1 VLHSLLTRFVTVGRL
16 VLRGPDGVAHAYGD
30 GSGPEV
36 AVRIAKGWP
45 LRLMLNPDLA
55 LGEAY
60 MEGGLTFE
68 QGEIFQLLEIV
79 GRNVLLHRRGPGPF
93 MRTLHHA
100 LGLLSQINDRR
111 AARRNVAHHYD
122 LSNDLYRRF
131 LDEDMQY
138 SCGYFLRP
146 DMTLEEAQKAK
157 KIHIAEKLSIEPGHR
172 VLDIGC
178 GWGGLGLELA
188 RTYGAQVH
196 GVTLSKE
203 QLAVA
208 RERAQAE
215 GLENRAV
222 FSLTDYR
229 DVEGPF
235 DRIVSVGMFEHVG
248 APNFQAYFETVRRLL
263 ADDGAALIHTIGR
276 RTPPGITQP
285 WIAKYIF
292 PGGYIP
298 ALSEASQA
306 VEAADL
312 WITDVEVQRL
322 HYAETLRHWR
332 QRFMAQRD
340 EIAQIYDDRFCRMWE
355 FYLAVSE
362 IGFRYTGMMILQLQL
377 AKEVDVLPITRDYM
391 IDGEREKLRP
401 AQSRRAANAA

>member
-1 VLHSLLTRFVTVGRL
+1 MLSRFLTVGRL
-16 VLRGPDGVAHAYGD
+16 VVRGPDGLAHSYGD
-30 GSGPEV
+30 GSGPQV
-36 AVRIAKGWP
+36 AIRLAKGWP
-45 LRLMLNPDLA
+45 LKLMLKPDLA

-60 MEGGLTFE
+60 MEGGLQFE
-68 QGEIFQLLEIV
+68 HGDIMQLLDIV

-93 MRTLHHA
+93 MRALTHA
-100 LGLLSQINDRR
+100 MSLLSQVNDRR
-111 AARRNVAHHYD
+111 ASRRNVAHHYD
-122 LSNDLYRRF
+122 LSNDLYSRF

-146 DMTLEEAQKAK
+146 DMTLEQAQKAK
-157 KIHIAEKLSIEPGHR
+157 KIHIAEKLRIEPGHR

-188 RTYGAQVH
+188 RTYGAEVH

-208 RERAQAE
+208 QARAKAA
-215 GLENRAV
+215 GLEDRAR
-222 FSLTDYR
+222 FTLTDYR
-229 DVEGPF
+229 DVAGPF

-248 APNFQAYFETVRRLL
+248 APNFQAYFQTIRRLL
-263 ADDGAALIHTIGR
+263 AEDGVALVHTIGR

-306 VEAADL
+306 VELSDL
-312 WITDVEVQRL
+312 WITDVEIMRL

-332 QRFMAQRD
+332 QRFMAQRA
-340 EIAQIYDDRFCRMWE
+340 EIARIYDERFCRMWE
-355 FYLAVSE
+355 FYLAISE
-362 IGFRYTGMMILQLQL
+362 IGFRYTGMMILQFQL
-377 AKEVDVLPITRDYM
+377 AKTVDAVPITRDYM
-391 IDGEREKLRP
+391 VEGERDRLSPQARG
-401 AQSRRAANAA
+401 RAANAA

>member
-1 VLHSLLTRFVTVGRL
+1 VLYSILNRFLTVGRL
-16 VLRGPDGVAHAYGD
+16 VVRGPDGEANRYGD
-30 GSGPEV
+30 GAGPEV
-36 AVRIAKGWP
+36 VIRLGRGWP
-45 LRLMLNPDLA
+45 LRLLLNPDLA

-60 MEGGLTFE
+60 MEGGLIFE
-68 QGEIFQLLEIV
+68 QGDIVQLLHIV
-79 GRNVLLHRRGPGPF
+79 GKNVLLHRRGHGPL
-93 MRTLHHA
+93 MRVLAHA
-100 LGLLSQINDRR
+100 FSLLSQINDRQT
-111 AARRNVAHHYD
+111 ARRNVAHHYD

-146 DMTLEEAQKAK
+146 DATLEEAQKAK
-157 KIHIAEKLSIEPGHR
+157 KSHIAAKLRIEPGHR

-208 RERAQAE
+208 RARAKAE
-215 GLENRAV
+215 GLEDRAL

-229 DVEGPF
+229 DVSGPF
-235 DRIVSVGMFEHVG
+235 DRIVSVGMLEHVG
-248 APNFQAYFETVRRLL
+248 APNFQAYFETVRGLL
-263 ADDGAALIHTIGR
+263 TEDGVALIHTIGR

-298 ALSEASQA
+298 SLSEVAQA
-306 VEAADL
+306 VEVSDL
-312 WITDVEVQRL
+312 WISDVEILRL

-332 QRFMAQRD
+332 QRFMAQRA
-340 EIAQIYDDRFCRMWE
+340 EIAEIYDERFCRMWE
-355 FYLAVSE
+355 FYLAISE
-362 IGFRYTGMMILQLQL
+362 IGFRYTGMMVLQLQL
-377 AKEVDVLPITRDYM
+377 TKNVDALPITRDYM
-391 IDGEREKLRP
+391 MDGER
-401 AQSRRAANAA
+401 AQSQPVSRRRSAA

>member
-1 VLHSLLTRFVTVGRL
+1 VFHSSLRHFVTVGRL
-16 VLRGPDGVAHAYGD
+16 VVRGPDGMAHVYGD

-36 AVRIAKGWP
+36 AIRLAKGWP
-45 LRLMLNPDLA
+45 LKLMLNPDLA

-68 QGEIFQLLEIV
+68 QGDIMGLLEIV
-79 GRNVLLHRRGPGPF
+79 GKNVLLHRRGPGPF
-93 MRTLHHA
+93 LRVLTHA
-100 LGLLSQINDRR
+100 MSLLSQLNDRR
-111 AARRNVAHHYD
+111 ASRRNVAHHYD
-122 LSNDLYRRF
+122 LSTDLYRRF

-138 SCGYFLRP
+138 SCAYFLRP
-146 DMTLEEAQKAK
+146 DMTLEQAQKAK
-157 KIHIAEKLSIEPGHR
+157 KIHIAGKLRLRPGMS

-188 RTYGAQVH
+188 GTYGAQVH

-208 RERAQAE
+208 QSRAQAA
-215 GLENRAV
+215 GLADRAR

-229 DVEGPF
+229 DVAGPF
-235 DRIVSVGMFEHVG
+235 DRIVSVGMLEHVG
-248 APNFQAYFETVRRLL
+248 VPNFQAYFDTVYRLL
-263 ADDGAALIHTIGR
+263 AEDGVALIHTIGR
-276 RTPPGITQP
+276 RMPPGVTQP

-298 ALSEASQA
+298 SLSEVSGA
-306 VEAADL
+306 VELSEL

-332 QRFMAQRD
+332 ERFMAQRA
-340 EIAQIYDDRFCRMWE
+340 EIAQIYDERFCRMWE
-355 FYLAVSE
+355 FYLALSE
-362 IGFRYTGMMILQLQL
+362 VGFRYTGMMILQLQL
-377 AKEVDVLPITRDYM
+377 AKTVDALPITRDYM
-391 IDGEREKLRP
+391 IDGEREQAMP
-401 AQSRRAANAA
+401 ARKRSAA

>member
-1 VLHSLLTRFVTVGRL
+1 
-16 VLRGPDGVAHAYGD
+16 
-30 GSGPEV
+30 
-36 AVRIAKGWP
+36 
-45 LRLMLNPDLA
+45 
-55 LGEAY
+55 
-60 MEGGLTFE
+60 MEGGLIFE
-68 QGEIFQLLEIV
+68 QGDIVQLLHIV
-79 GRNVLLHRRGPGPF
+79 GKNVLLHRRGHGPL
-93 MRTLHHA
+93 MRVLAHA
-100 LGLLSQINDRR
+100 FSLLSQINDRQT
-111 AARRNVAHHYD
+111 ARRNVAHHYD

-146 DMTLEEAQKAK
+146 DATLEEAQKAK
-157 KIHIAEKLSIEPGHR
+157 KSHIAAKLRIEPGHR

-208 RERAQAE
+208 RARAKAE
-215 GLENRAV
+215 GLEDRAL

-229 DVEGPF
+229 DVSGPF
-235 DRIVSVGMFEHVG
+235 DRIVSVGMLEHVG
-248 APNFQAYFETVRRLL
+248 APNFQAYFETVRGLL
-263 ADDGAALIHTIGR
+263 TEDGVALIHTIGR

-298 ALSEASQA
+298 SLSEVAQA
-306 VEAADL
+306 VEVSDL
-312 WITDVEVQRL
+312 WISDVEILRL

-332 QRFMAQRD
+332 QRFMAQRA
-340 EIAQIYDDRFCRMWE
+340 EIAEIYDERFCRMWE
-355 FYLAVSE
+355 FYLAISE
-362 IGFRYTGMMILQLQL
+362 IGFRYTGMMVLQLQL
-377 AKEVDVLPITRDYM
+377 TKNVDALPITRDYM
-391 IDGEREKLRP
+391 MDGER
-401 AQSRRAANAA
+401 AQSQPVSRRRSAA

>member
-1 VLHSLLTRFVTVGRL
+1 M
-16 VLRGPDGVAHAYGD
+16 AHRYGD
-30 GSGPEV
+30 GAGPEV
-36 AVRIAKGWP
+36 VIRLGRGWP
-45 LRLMLNPDLA
+45 LRLLLNPDLA

-60 MEGGLTFE
+60 MEGGLIFE
-68 QGEIFQLLEIV
+68 QGDIVQLLHIV
-79 GRNVLLHRRGPGPF
+79 GKNVLLHRRGHGPL
-93 MRTLHHA
+93 MRVLAHA
-100 LGLLSQINDRR
+100 FSLLSQINDRQT
-111 AARRNVAHHYD
+111 ARRNVAHHYD

-146 DMTLEEAQKAK
+146 DATLEEAQKAK
-157 KIHIAEKLSIEPGHR
+157 KSHIAAKLRIEPGHR

-208 RERAQAE
+208 RARAKAE
-215 GLENRAV
+215 GLEDRAL

-229 DVEGPF
+229 DVSGPF
-235 DRIVSVGMFEHVG
+235 DRIVSVGMLEHVG
-248 APNFQAYFETVRRLL
+248 APNFQAYFETVRGLL
-263 ADDGAALIHTIGR
+263 TEDGVALIHTIGR

-298 ALSEASQA
+298 SLSEVAQA
-306 VEAADL
+306 VEVSDL
-312 WITDVEVQRL
+312 WISDVEILRL

-332 QRFMAQRD
+332 QRFMAQRA
-340 EIAQIYDDRFCRMWE
+340 EIAEIYDERFCRMWE
-355 FYLAVSE
+355 FYLAISE
-362 IGFRYTGMMILQLQL
+362 IGFRYTGMMVLQLQL
-377 AKEVDVLPITRDYM
+377 TKNVDALPITRDYM
-391 IDGEREKLRP
+391 MDGER
-401 AQSRRAANAA
+401 AQSQPVSRRRSAA

>member
-1 VLHSLLTRFVTVGRL
+1 MLDKFVTVGRL
-16 VLRGPDGVAHAYGD
+16 AVRGPNGLAYTYGD

-36 AVRIAKGWP
+36 TIRIAKGWS
-45 LRLMLNPDLA
+45 LKLLLNPDLA

-60 MEGGLTFE
+60 MEEGIVFE
-68 QGEIFQLLEIV
+68 QGDIAGLLDIV
-79 GRNVLLHRRGPGPF
+79 GRNVLLHRRGHGAA
-93 MRTLHHA
+93 MRVVMHA
-100 LGLLSQINDRR
+100 MSLLSQLNDRT
-111 AARRNVAHHYD
+111 ASRRNVAHHYD
-122 LSNDLYRRF
+122 LSNELYRRF
-131 LDEDMQY
+131 LDSDMQY
-138 SCGYFLRP
+138 SCGYFAHP

-157 KIHIAEKLSIEPGHR
+157 KIHIAEKLRVQPGMK

-196 GVTLSKE
+196 GVTLSRE

-208 RERAQAE
+208 QARALAE
-215 GLENRAV
+215 GLEERAR
-222 FSLTDYR
+222 FTLTDYR
-229 DVEGPF
+229 DVEGPY

-248 APNFQAYFETVRRLL
+248 APNFQSYFETIYRLL
-263 ADDGAALIHTIGR
+263 AEDGAALVHTIGR

-306 VEAADL
+306 IELSEL
-312 WITDVEVQRL
+312 WITDVEIQRL
-322 HYAETLRHWR
+322 HYAETLRCWR
-332 QRFMAQRD
+332 ERFMAQRD
-340 EIAQIYDDRFCRMWE
+340 EIAKLYDDRFCRMWE

-377 AKEVDVLPITRDYM
+377 AKTVDALPITRDYM
-391 IDGEREKLRP
+391 VDGERETLGRAP
-401 AQSRRAANAA
+401 ARRSAAA

>member
-1 VLHSLLTRFVTVGRL
+1 MLDKFVTVGRL
-16 VLRGPDGVAHAYGD
+16 AVRGPDGLAHTYGD
-30 GSGPEV
+30 GTGPQV
-36 AVRIAKGWP
+36 AIRIAKGWT
-45 LRLMLNPDLA
+45 LRFLLNPDLA

-60 MEGGLTFE
+60 MEEGLVFE
-68 QGEIFQLLEIV
+68 EGEIIDLLDIV
-79 GRNVLLHRRGPGPF
+79 GRNVLLHRRGPGPV
-93 MRTLHHA
+93 MRVVTHA
-100 LGLLSQINDRR
+100 MALLSQLNDRT
-111 AARRNVAHHYD
+111 ASRRNVAHHYD

-146 DMTLEEAQKAK
+146 DMSLEEAQKAK
-157 KIHIAEKLSIEPGHR
+157 KVHIAEKLCVQPGHK

-188 RTYGAQVH
+188 RTYGAVVD
-196 GVTLSKE
+196 GVTLSKA

-208 RERAQAE
+208 QSRAKAE
-215 GLENRAV
+215 GLENRAR

-229 DVEGPF
+229 DVEGPY
-235 DRIVSVGMFEHVG
+235 DRVVSVGMFEHVG
-248 APNFQAYFETVRRLL
+248 APNFQAYFETIYRLL
-263 ADDGAALIHTIGR
+263 ADDGVALVHTIGR

-306 VEAADL
+306 IELSEL

-332 QRFMAQRD
+332 ERFMVQRA
-340 EIAQIYDDRFCRMWE
+340 EIARIYDERFCRMWE

-362 IGFRYTGMMILQLQL
+362 IGFRYTGMMVMQFQL
-377 AKEVDVLPITRDYM
+377 AKTVEALPITRDYM
-391 IDGEREKLRP
+391 VDGERKTLAALTPTRRRP
-401 AQSRRAANAA
+401 ANAA